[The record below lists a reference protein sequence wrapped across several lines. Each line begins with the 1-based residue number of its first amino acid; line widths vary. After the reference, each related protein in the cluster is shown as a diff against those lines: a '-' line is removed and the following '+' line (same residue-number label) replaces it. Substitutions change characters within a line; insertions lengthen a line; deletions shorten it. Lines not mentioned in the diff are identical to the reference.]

1 MGLLA
6 KMFKKDSSADTK
18 TRLVTSKLGPPP
30 KPTPT
35 TTIQEK
41 SDKISW
47 AIWNWKAL
55 DQTGTKTIK
64 SRIFPIYFTGGRNGY
79 DKVVHRLRIVCKPQ
93 YSNVDGSI
101 EAMNLKLETIDNGDY
116 DYVNDARSTKTEG
129 HFRFETVDESIQIT
143 IVDDKSGTTQSQ
155 FFKDGNPRA
164 FGICDAK
171 DVSFQMTGLSSPN
184 FEVTLFF
191 KILHFTEVTI

>member
-18 TRLVTSKLGPPP
+18 TRLVTSKVGPPP

-41 SDKISW
+41 SDKVSW
-47 AIWNWKAL
+47 AIRNWKAL
-55 DQTGTKTIK
+55 EKCSTKEIR
-64 SRIFPIYFTGGRNGY
+64 SRIFPIYFHDGINGR
-79 DKVVHRLRIVCKPQ
+79 VVHKLIIVCKPQ

-101 EAMNLKLETIDNGDY
+101 EAMNLKLETIDNVDGDF
-116 DYVNDARSTKTEG
+116 DYYHHARSTKTEG
-129 HFRFETVDESIQIT
+129 HFRFETVDKSIQIT
-143 IVDDKSGTTQSQ
+143 VIDDKSGTTQSQ
-155 FFKDGNPRA
+155 FFKDGNPRD
-164 FGICDAK
+164 FGICDAT
-171 DVSFQMTGLSSPN
+171 DVNFQMKDLSSPN

-191 KILHFTEVTI
+191 KILHFSNETI